1 MRPELPVLQDLRDEP
16 PGPRCAAVRPAA
28 AAILAGT
35 RSWAS
40 IVRMLR
46 DGPVCV
52 CEMAAALGERQN
64 NVSNH
69 LAKLREGG
77 LVRPSRVVADTRR
90 VYYERD
96 HEGVPPGASMRSAR
110 YLDDHG
116 RHPPGSGCRSGPRH
130 SPGGCRLDDRLVRRR
145 PVRRLV
151 RLRPVGPRAGL
162 TPGRGGCLPR
172 SSTCRRCSCSSW
184 AS

>member
-1 MRPELPVLQDLRDEP
+1 MPIELPVLQDLRMSLPAPDVAE
-16 PGPRCAAVRPAA
+16 ASSAA
-28 AAILAGT
+28 ALLGDPI
-35 RSWAS
+35 RAS
-40 IVRMLR
+40 IVRLLR

-96 HEGVPPGASMRSAR
+96 HDA
-110 YLDDHG
+110 
-116 RHPPGSGCRSGPRH
+116 
-130 SPGGCRLDDRLVRRR
+130 
-145 PVRRLV
+145 
-151 RLRPVGPRAGL
+151 
-162 TPGRGGCLPR
+162 
-172 SSTCRRCSCSSW
+172 CRR
-184 AS
+184 ALGALGEVLG